1 MRCNIASMRKHRF
14 ALAVVVVIAAFLL
27 QVRSTAHAQSITE
40 KVEWTWADRPEHTD
54 PALPNVLLIGDSI
67 TRAYYSATSRLLAGH
82 ANCYLFA
89 TSASSGDP
97 RLPKQIE
104 DLSAIVPSSFSVIHF
119 NNGMHGWGYT
129 ERQYGQGLPAF
140 ITAVRKLSP
149 SAALVWA
156 STTPVRQ
163 PTSTG
168 ASNPRIH
175 ERNRLSL
182 AEMQRQ
188 HISIDDLGALM
199 LQHQDLHQDD
209 VHFTP
214 AGSAIQA
221 QQVAQSILRV
231 LPAATTSPN

>member
-1 MRCNIASMRKHRF
+1 MRCNIASMRKRLLS
-14 ALAVVVVIAAFLL
+14 LAVVSIASILL
-27 QVRSTAHAQSITE
+27 VPPASQAQSITE
-40 KVEWTWADRPEHTD
+40 KVEWTWADRPEHVD

-89 TSASSGDP
+89 TSAASGDP
-97 RLPKQIE
+97 RLSKQIE
-104 DLSAIVPSSFSVIHF
+104 DLGTIVPSTFTVIHF

-140 ITAVRKLSP
+140 IAAVRKLSP
-149 SAALVWA
+149 SAVLIWA

-163 PTSTG
+163 PNSSG
-168 ASNPRIH
+168 ASNPRVN
-175 ERNRLSL
+175 ERNRLAL

-188 HISIDDLGALM
+188 HILVDDQGALM
-199 LQHQDLHQDD
+199 LLHQDLHQDD

-221 QQVAQSILRV
+221 QQVAQLILRV
-231 LPAATTSPN
+231 LPAATTSPH